1 MKKRMPIGNYSWDH
15 LCALV
20 GINVQCRAEE
30 LDVNQ
35 WIELARLLDDNPFKD
50 IPQKD
55 SEIFDV
61 VNSNDQVIKQMDR
74 LTIHRE
80 GLLHRAVHVFV
91 FNRFGELFC
100 RKDQFL
106 KIVLQDYG
114 ILVVQVIWIQMKIMI
129 QLLFGN

>member
-74 LTIHRE
+74 LTIHRKVYCIGQFMYSYSIVLE
-80 GLLHRAVHVFV
+80 NF
-91 FNRFGELFC
+91 FC

-114 ILVVQVIWIQMKIMI
+114 ILVVQVIWMQVKIMI